1 MSDLIEAERPAAA
14 PEQPVEADGPC
25 DCGSGLRAIRCC
37 KLNLA
42 RTRRTPPEGL
52 FAERVAQ
59 MSRAYNDG
67 ERELAERIALEILD
81 EAPGQR
87 DALGALYNV
96 CRDGER
102 FTAAAALVQRLAALY
117 PNDPISQFTA
127 AQFFLGRDEAGRAH
141 AHARMLVRLAPE
153 AMQSHVTMGRVF
165 NGVHHPRDAEHHFRR
180 AIQLAEEPDPE
191 VEGGLAMA
199 LRGQGRFD
207 EARAIFAQ
215 VLERGEFLNVLLA
228 WASLEEADRRFDAAL
243 ALIERAAK
251 VAPGGPRV
259 TLGRAML
266 QRRAKDYDHALQT
279 LEALEGR
286 FKDSSL
292 GDSGLGASAL
302 MEKGQI
308 LDALGRYDEAFEAF
322 DAFKRKVREQS
333 GQVYGAEA
341 AEGLVA
347 RLKDFFTEG
356 RSRLLPRAQT
366 RADVPQPIFIVGFPR
381 SGTTLVEQTL
391 ASHPAIAAGDELPI
405 INGLAER
412 MQPLLGSPGA
422 YPVALSELWLGD
434 RVGQIDT
441 LRDLYLNEAAR
452 IGAVD
457 PQKPWF
463 TDKMPLNETHL
474 GLISLLFP
482 ASPVVHLVR
491 HPLDVVLSVYSN
503 GLTHG
508 FNCASEL
515 ETAAKHYALIAD
527 LIQHYLSVMPINYL
541 PVRYEDL
548 VANQEDEVRRL
559 LDFIGAPFDARTLD
573 FHENVRPARTASYA
587 QVAEKLYDRSRYR
600 YRNYLK
606 QLEPVIPILEPA
618 IHRLGYTIETGA

>member
-14 PEQPVEADGPC
+14 PEQPAQAEGPC
-25 DCGSGLRAIRCC
+25 DCGSGLRAARCC

-67 ERELAERIALEILD
+67 ERELAERVALEILD

-96 CRDGER
+96 CKDGGR
-102 FTAAAALVQRLAALY
+102 FKAATALVQRLAALY
-117 PNDPISQFTA
+117 PNDPVSQFTA
-127 AQFFLGRDEAGRAH
+127 AQFFLSRDEAARAH
-141 AHARMLVRLAPE
+141 PYARMLVRLAPE
-153 AMQSHVTMGRVF
+153 AVQSHVTMGRVF
-165 NGVHHPRDAEHHFRR
+165 NGLYHPRDAEHHFRR
-180 AIQLAEEPDPE
+180 AILLAEEPDPE

-199 LRGQGRFD
+199 LRGRGRFD
-207 EARAIFAQ
+207 EARTIFTR
-215 VLERGEFLNVLLA
+215 VLERGELLNVLLA
-228 WASLEEADRRFDAAL
+228 WASLEEADRRFDAAA
-243 ALIERAAK
+243 ALIDRAAK
-251 VAPGGPRV
+251 LAPDGPRV
-259 TLGRAML
+259 TLGRATL
-266 QRRAKDYDHALQT
+266 QRRAKDYDQALAT
-279 LEALEGR
+279 LDGLDVR
-286 FKDSSL
+286 FN
-292 GDSGLGASAL
+292 DSGLSVSVL
-302 MEKGQI
+302 MEKGHV
-308 LDALGRYDEAFEAF
+308 LDALGRYDEAFDAF
-322 DAFKRKVREQS
+322 DAFKRKAREQS
-333 GQVYGAEA
+333 GHVYAADHAEA
-341 AEGLVA
+341 LVA

-366 RADVPQPIFIVGFPR
+366 RTDIPQPVFVVGFPR

-391 ASHPAIAAGDELPI
+391 ASHPAISAGDELPI
-405 INGLAER
+405 INSLVER

-457 PQKPWF
+457 PLKPWF

-482 ASPVVHLVR
+482 ASPVIHLVR

-527 LIQHYLSVMPINYL
+527 LIQHYLGVMPINYL

-548 VANQEDEVRRL
+548 VANQEVEVRKL
-559 LDFIGAPFDARTLD
+559 LDFIGEPFDARTLD